1 MENNKDYE
9 KFHVLT
15 VDELPKHPMCAER
28 PKDLIEVNK
37 HD

>member
-1 MENNKDYE
+1 MENKKTSE
-9 KFHVLT
+9 EFHVLT
-15 VDELPKHPMCAER
+15 ADELPKHPMYAEP